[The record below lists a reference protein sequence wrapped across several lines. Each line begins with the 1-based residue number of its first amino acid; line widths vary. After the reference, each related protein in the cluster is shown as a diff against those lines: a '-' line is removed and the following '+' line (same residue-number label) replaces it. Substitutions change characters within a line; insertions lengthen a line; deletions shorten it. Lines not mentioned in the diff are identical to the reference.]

1 MGGEGGD
8 GTDRQGE
15 RAAPVEGGRGWGWHR
30 EREGM
35 SLFLWKLGLP
45 SASDLELGKLVFP
58 EC

>member
-15 RAAPVEGGRGWGWHR
+15 RAAPVEGGRGWGWRR

-35 SLFLWKLGLP
+35 SLFYGN
-45 SASDLELGKLVFP
+45 
-58 EC
+58 